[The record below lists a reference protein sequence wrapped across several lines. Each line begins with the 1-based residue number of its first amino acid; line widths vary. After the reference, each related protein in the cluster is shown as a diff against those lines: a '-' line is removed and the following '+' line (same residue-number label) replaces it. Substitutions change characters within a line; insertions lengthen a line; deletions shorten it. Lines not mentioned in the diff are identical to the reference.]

1 MNAFLLPCVCGSEIP
16 VTAAQAGG
24 SAPCPTC
31 GRQAAVPKYRDLAR
45 LRRGDERTAPAS
57 PRRRAPWTVFHTML
71 LLGSMLAVGCGLGSL
86 SFVPPEVE
94 MFDGATIRDSV
105 LRAPTDEVLSV
116 LRTRLQSSG
125 VDRPPTEMEAKTR
138 ARSDYYYRLR
148 DGLRLAAG
156 AGLASALIGALGLL
170 LARNRGAGGGESR

>member
-1 MNAFLLPCVCGSEIP
+1 
-16 VTAAQAGG
+16 
-24 SAPCPTC
+24 
-31 GRQAAVPKYRDLAR
+31 
-45 LRRGDERTAPAS
+45 
-57 PRRRAPWTVFHTML
+57 
-71 LLGSMLAVGCGLGSL
+71 MLAVGCGLGSL

-138 ARSDYYYRLR
+138 ARSEYYYRLR

-170 LARNRGAGGGESR
+170 LARNRGAGGGASR